1 MAAAQQFLTVFLF
14 AVRRIWIDY
23 SNSLAL
29 LHQRTESTLQDILK
43 RLQMR
48 LETRMN
54 PIAERLT
61 GWKPMKCFCILLE
74 KYQLPPRFLELELTE
89 RIAIHNVEAAIEIS
103 RQLSNLGVEI
113 SIDDFGTGYS
123 SLSYLQ
129 RFSLNKLKI
138 DQSFTRRM
146 TDNKESENIVDAIIS
161 LAKSLKMKTIAEG
174 VETEQQLSM
183 YKQKGCDEIQGFYFS
198 KPVPAEE
205 FTELLKR
212 YR

>member
-1 MAAAQQFLTVFLF
+1 LCETVSYF
-14 AVRRIWIDY
+14 
-23 SNSLAL
+23 
-29 LHQRTESTLQDILK
+29 
-43 RLQMR
+43 
-48 LETRMN
+48 
-54 PIAERLT
+54 
-61 GWKPMKCFCILLE
+61 LE

-89 RIAIHNVEAAIEIS
+89 SIALHNVEAAIEIS
-103 RQLSNLGVEI
+103 RELSELGVEI
-113 SIDDFGTGYS
+113 SVDDFGTGYS

-174 VETEQQLSM
+174 VETELQLSM

-212 YR
+212 CR

>member
-1 MAAAQQFLTVFLF
+1 
-14 AVRRIWIDY
+14 
-23 SNSLAL
+23 
-29 LHQRTESTLQDILK
+29 
-43 RLQMR
+43 
-48 LETRMN
+48 
-54 PIAERLT
+54 
-61 GWKPMKCFCILLE
+61 MKCFCILLE

-174 VETEQQLSM
+174 VETEQQLPM

-212 YR
+212 YH